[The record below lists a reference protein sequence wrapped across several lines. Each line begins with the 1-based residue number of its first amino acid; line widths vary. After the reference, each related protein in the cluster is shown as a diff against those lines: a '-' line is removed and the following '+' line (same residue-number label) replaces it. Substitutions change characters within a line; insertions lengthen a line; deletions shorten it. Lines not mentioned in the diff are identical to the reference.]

1 MEKQDFSL
9 ITALKDIYPEE
20 VWPWAIPALRR
31 EPLIWE
37 ALQGDH
43 FRDKAKKEI
52 GSQAE
57 KWTPARLGVIALNL
71 DLPLNLDWPLPP
83 FNDLQPELRQRV
95 YKAYQD
101 ATEDS
106 PAVKSLSHAFLLA
119 LGMKEEK
126 DAGKTWEELLQE
138 PFSPFHWRGPLV
150 CLYELLDSPTALLK
164 SLPGPLGIHI
174 VLSRPASPTA
184 HRERM
189 KGHLSLFPR
198 QKQLGWLQVLREE
211 KPEMAAKIAKT
222 LTSYPAQQPST
233 IAEMIGE
240 SQILQVADNP
250 HKALQLLERASS
262 LHQEL
267 KGTLAAQINANYAQV
282 EAPQMTSKAWQ
293 DVIHTAKNPSALKKH
308 ADAFTDLLSILTEKG
323 FYAAAE
329 NLVEA
334 IEEPYPDHP
343 GLLTEL
349 ARFAVSQEETE
360 KARQIALRGLSL
372 TSKDLPAPPSL
383 SSILFDLGLFEK
395 SIQAAQSTLAS
406 LPDHQ
411 ETLVTLA
418 KAQDQ
423 VGDHPKAIQHG
434 QLAVLSRPADVD
446 IRRQFA
452 TFLEHGGKWEAA
464 LEERSS
470 VLAKLQGNIDVK
482 SPFEPYLPHEDLH
495 ALANCAY
502 QAQKPA
508 RAIKACENILDQ
520 NPDDGLAHATLGKSL
535 LALGKRDEAFA
546 HLKKAT
552 DLSSEQPD
560 PWLAL
565 ADGQR
570 EEGDEE
576 AAIQTLKMGANAAN
590 QRAKIHLAL
599 GKIHTDR
606 HAQSKALD
614 AFQTSA
620 QLAKEEKVDQQ
631 TEQEIGYQ
639 LGKTYYQLGHLKE
652 ARNTLRDLK
661 ERFPG
666 NQKTHYIYGQVLL
679 DMDEPRG
686 ALPYL
691 AQVVDTQP
699 TDVNPYLD
707 YADAHLRIGANPKI
721 AIKTLNQVLEMDPEN
736 EKAQALLAEACEA
749 NGDWEPALSHFQKA
763 MESELSKDPSWGP
776 RITIGF
782 GKTALNLGQTETA
795 LATLKEGL
803 NKNPHHLSLAQT
815 LAKAFAKAELEHDAL
830 ETTQKALDI
839 APDDL
844 ENLDWVADFALD
856 LNSPR
861 HAIPALEEI
870 INLEPERTQAYIKL
884 GKAHRLNKDQDKA
897 KEVFSRISTL
907 DHASAEGLFQA
918 GDELLNLGDIE
929 EGMSCLKKAAHV
941 SQANAAVQ
949 DLLPKI
955 WARLADGVAMNGDS
969 KKALDLLDQ
978 AIAADLDQ
986 PHWRIK
992 KADFLVG
999 EERYQAA
1006 LASLKN
1012 ALDLSPQNPL
1022 LHYKTALVYRQIGN
1036 YTLALN
1042 HATQAVEL
1050 HELQDGE
1057 SQADLI
1063 IARTLAADIASATL
1077 QPELAVEILDS
1088 HQDELLA
1095 QLSTEGEGLVDAAC
1109 TLGELA
1115 LNQGEEVKTAQLLN
1129 GLLKEHAEES
1139 RVLALQARVIA
1150 RQGKVDQARS
1160 LLEDAAAAYAEGDL
1174 KSGLFKTSLILA
1186 LARAFQELG
1195 DWDQALTYYREA
1207 AQGSP
1212 QEVRAQYEW
1221 TKALV
1226 RRAEIQ
1232 RFAGSLKVIHHVP
1245 GPAAFGEDAKGSFQ
1259 KGLTALKATAE
1270 KLSLARK
1277 WELRGL
1283 AVFHPTRQSTQALE
1297 EYAEDPDDL
1306 AALLAALRAQ
1316 HYMDHASKRAIGNFE
1331 KIGINQ
1337 DFDAQVAL
1345 SILNINPEKAL
1356 EAANSALEVNQTT
1369 FDLQTPMYSVLNAMA
1384 AEKNRDMERA
1394 HQYVTDALQIWNNE
1408 PRWHAMAAEYCPD
1421 PQQAV
1426 QHLERAIEFEPTYA
1440 GHHLALGKRLLANNQ
1455 PEKAVESLEEALNL
1469 VPEQVEGWISLSRCH
1484 RQLGHLEQSL
1494 TCAQQA
1500 VEYAPDHREARMLL
1514 AELAL
1519 EAGDHQ
1525 IAESHLRLLVE
1536 QHPEDPQAL
1545 ALLSQTLAAQHRPQ
1559 QALEIIEKAIPLNGE
1574 CLDLKLQHADLIKE
1588 VDGISAGID
1597 ALRVIGSHYQ
1607 DEYRVVTALVKALA
1621 EGGETDQAIS
1631 TAKTILSKDDVGH
1644 TASQKSQL
1652 HLLAGR
1658 LLRKEGQLDQAV
1670 HHFNEAK
1677 KLDPQGYESYLEL
1690 GRTHMDRREYDRALE
1705 RLNKSIELAP
1715 NEAMTYF
1722 YAGKVLKELKQ
1733 YERAER
1739 MLRQASKLAPNNL
1752 RIHRQLGVLVTLN
1765 LVHGNRD
1772 KEEIFT

>member
-20 VWPWAIPALRR
+20 AWPWAIPALRR

-37 ALQGDH
+37 TLQGDH
-43 FRDKAKKEI
+43 FRDKAQKEV

-71 DLPLNLDWPLPP
+71 DLPVTLDWPLLP
-83 FNDLQPELRQRV
+83 FNELQPELRQRV

-101 ATEDS
+101 FTEES
-106 PAVKSLSHAFLLA
+106 SAVKSLSHAFLLA

-126 DAGKTWEELLQE
+126 DAGKTWEELLRE
-138 PFSPFHWRGPLV
+138 PISPFQWRGPLV
-150 CLYELLDSPTALLK
+150 CLYEMLDSPTALLK
-164 SLPGPLGIHI
+164 TLPGPLGIHI

-184 HRERM
+184 HKERI

-198 QKQLGWLQVLREE
+198 QKQLDWLQVLREE

-222 LTSYPAQQPST
+222 LASSPAQQPST

-240 SQILQVADNP
+240 SQILQFADNP

-267 KGTLAAQINANYAQV
+267 KGSLAAQINAHYAWV
-282 EAPQMTSKAWQ
+282 EAPQLTSKAWQ
-293 DVIHTAKNPSALKKH
+293 DVIHVAKNPSELKKH
-308 ADAFTDLLSILTEKG
+308 ADALSDLLRILTEKG

-329 NLVEA
+329 NLVDGM
-334 IEEPYPDHP
+334 EEPYPDHP

-349 ARFAVSQEETE
+349 ARYALSQDETE
-360 KARQIALRGLSL
+360 RAQQLALRGLTL
-372 TSKDLPAPPSL
+372 TGEDLPAPASL
-383 SSILFDLGLFEK
+383 SAILFDLGLFEK
-395 SIQAAQSTLAS
+395 SIQAAQSTLAAH
-406 LPDHQ
+406 PDHQ

-423 VGDHPKAIQHG
+423 VGDHPRAIQHA
-434 QLAVLSRPADVD
+434 QLAVLSRPADID

-452 TFLEHGGKWEAA
+452 AFLEHGGEWEAA
-464 LEERSS
+464 LKERSS

-502 QAQKPA
+502 HAQKPA
-508 RAIKACENILDQ
+508 RAVKACENILNQ

-535 LALGKRDEAFA
+535 LALGKRDEGFA

-552 DLSSEQPD
+552 DIASEEPD

-565 ADGQR
+565 AQGQR
-570 EEGDEE
+570 EQGDEE
-576 AAIQTLKMGANAAN
+576 GAIQTLKMGANAAD
-590 QRAKIHLAL
+590 QRAKIFLAL
-599 GKIHTDR
+599 GKIHINR
-606 HAQSKALD
+606 QAQSKALD
-614 AFQTSA
+614 AFQKSA
-620 QLAKEEKVDQQ
+620 QLAANEKVDQQ

-652 ARNTLRDLK
+652 ARDTLRDLK

-666 NQKTHYIYGQVLL
+666 NQKTHYIYGQILL

-691 AQVVDTQP
+691 AQVVDSQP
-699 TDVNPYLD
+699 DDVNPYLD

-721 AIKTLNQVLEMDPEN
+721 AIKTLNQVLEIDPKI
-736 EKAQALLAEACEA
+736 EKAQALLAEAYED
-749 NGDWEPALSHFQKA
+749 NGEWERALSHYQKA
-763 MESELSKDPSWGP
+763 MESELSRDPSWGP
-776 RITIGF
+776 RITTGF

-803 NKNPHHLSLAQT
+803 NKNPHHLGLAQT
-815 LAKAFAKAELEHDAL
+815 LAKAFAKAELANDAL
-830 ETTQKALDI
+830 ETIQKALDI

-844 ENLDWVADFALD
+844 KNLDWVADFALD
-856 LNSPR
+856 LKSPR

-870 INLEPERTQAYIKL
+870 INLEPERTQTYIKL
-884 GKAHRLNKDQDKA
+884 GKAHRLNKDQAKA

-907 DHASAEGLFQA
+907 DQASAEGLFQA

-929 EGMSCLKKAAHV
+929 EGMSCLEKAAHV

-955 WARLADGVAMNGDS
+955 WARLADGYAMNGDS

-978 AIAADLDQ
+978 AIEADLDQ
-986 PHWRIK
+986 PTWRIK

-1012 ALDLSPQNPL
+1012 ALDLSPQNPI

-1036 YTLALN
+1036 YTLALK

-1050 HELQDGE
+1050 HELQEGA

-1063 IARTLAADIASATL
+1063 MARTLAADIASATL
-1077 QPELAVEILDS
+1077 QPELAVEILDTP
-1088 HQDELLA
+1088 QKELLT
-1095 QLSTEGEGLVDAAC
+1095 QLSTEGEGLVDAVC

-1115 LNQGEEVKTAQLLN
+1115 LNHGEEVQAAQWIN

-1139 RVLALQARVIA
+1139 RVLALQARLIA
-1150 RQGKVDQARS
+1150 RQGKYDQARS
-1160 LLEDAAAAYAEGDL
+1160 LLEDAVAAFEERHSE
-1174 KSGLFKTSLILA
+1174 SGLFKTSLILA
-1186 LARAFQELG
+1186 LAQASWELHN
-1195 DWDQALTYYREA
+1195 WDQALAFYREA
-1207 AQGSP
+1207 AQESP
-1212 QEVRAQYEW
+1212 QEVRSQYEW

-1232 RFAGSLKVIHHVP
+1232 RFAGSLKVIHHAP
-1245 GPAAFGEDAKGSFQ
+1245 GQAAFGEDAKASFQ
-1259 KGLTALKATAE
+1259 KGLTGLKAASE
-1270 KLSLARK
+1270 EPSLAQK
-1277 WELRGL
+1277 WAIRGQ
-1283 AVFHPTRQSTQALE
+1283 AVFHPTPQTTQALE
-1297 EYAEDPDDL
+1297 GYAEDPEDL

-1316 HYMDHASKRAIGNFE
+1316 RHMDQAAKRAIGNFE
-1331 KIGINQ
+1331 KIGVDQ

-1356 EAANSALEVNQTT
+1356 EAAGSALEVNQTT
-1369 FDLQTPMYSVLNAMA
+1369 FDLQTPMYTVLKAMA
-1384 AEKNRDMERA
+1384 AEKNRDMEGA
-1394 HQYVTDALQIWNNE
+1394 YQSVTDALQIWNDE
-1408 PRWHAMAAEYCPD
+1408 PRWHALAAEYSQD

-1426 QHLERAIEFEPTYA
+1426 QHLERAIELEPTYA

-1455 PEKAVESLEEALNL
+1455 PESAVESLKETIALI
-1469 VPEQVEGWISLSRCH
+1469 PEQVEGWITLSRSH
-1484 RQLGHLEQSL
+1484 HQLGDLEQSL

-1514 AELAL
+1514 AELAF
-1519 EAGDHQ
+1519 EAEDYQ
-1525 IAESHLRLLVE
+1525 SAESHLRLLVK
-1536 QHPEDPQAL
+1536 QDPEDPQAL
-1545 ALLSQTLAAQHRPQ
+1545 ALLSQTLAAQQRPQ

-1588 VDGISAGID
+1588 VDGTSAGID
-1597 ALRVIGSHYQ
+1597 ALRVIGSHYP

-1644 TASQKSQL
+1644 TPSQKSQL
-1652 HLLAGR
+1652 HLLTGR

-1677 KLDPQGYESYLEL
+1677 KLDPQGHESYLEL
-1690 GRTHMDRREYDRALE
+1690 GRTHLDRREYDRALE

-1715 NEAMTYF
+1715 HEAMAYF
-1722 YAGKVLKELKQ
+1722 YAGKVLKELKH

-1765 LVHGNRD
+1765 LVHGNRNT
-1772 KEEIFT
+1772 EEILT